1 MRTEILNRCHQ
12 TQCHSGPDPE
22 SYNGILNQVQDDG
35 IRAQSGRTMVEMLGV
50 LAIMGVIMYGAIT
63 GIGFGVD
70 MYKVTT
76 AYNDV
81 EELAQSVIDM
91 WSWKRSYGND
101 DDNLGYTL
109 CAQNS
114 APVDCSEGKAPLGP
128 WSNEIAVTSRGQTF
142 TISMTLPSK
151 FICNR
156 LKSLDYHNVC
166 VVKHAPANAHCST
179 DCENAHSLCF
189 VQSETEQFICNN

>member
-1 MRTEILNRCHQ
+1 MSKLKNE
-12 TQCHSGPDPE
+12 
-22 SYNGILNQVQDDG
+22 
-35 IRAQSGRTMVEMLGV
+35 SGRTMVEMLGV

-91 WSWKRSYGND
+91 WSWSRSYGVEGT
-101 DDNLGYTL
+101 NLGNTL

-114 APVDCSEGKAPLGP
+114 APVDCTDEPDSQPRGP
-128 WSNEIAVTSRGQTF
+128 WSNEIEIISRQADGRSTF
-142 TISMTLPSK
+142 TISMKLPSK

-156 LKSLDYHNVC
+156 LKNLDYQNVC
-166 VVKHAPANAHCST
+166 VVQHARNNA
-179 DCENAHSLCF
+179 DCETNCAGPSYSLCF
-189 VQSETEQFICNN
+189 VQQDIGGFSCSDAPVP